1 MIRKYFAR
9 IETFIR
15 SFFLESSFN
24 YESMQQWGFLFI
36 FVPYLRKRKNDEKY
50 LAEFEER
57 HKSFINTH
65 PYLVSFLAGA
75 VLKIEEE
82 HTDLKKE
89 TGVSINKFKSL
100 LSQSLAVSG
109 DRFFWKYLKP
119 TCAVLGILVIISN
132 QFDSISVILGSLL
145 FLLLFNVPALFIRIL
160 GFYLG
165 YKTSKELL
173 RTKVTSKLENWNYY
187 LCISGLFLI
196 GLLVVFEANLVYI
209 QEAKA
214 LIVFL
219 ISFLI
224 SFYLNLKRKFPSTA
238 IYITLVMSIGVFY
251 LIELIN

>member
-1 MIRKYFAR
+1 MIRKYLAR
-9 IETFIR
+9 IEAFIR
-15 SFFLESSFN
+15 SFFIESSFN

-50 LAEFEER
+50 LAEFENR

-82 HTDLKKE
+82 HTDMKKE
-89 TGVSINKFKSL
+89 TGISIDKFKGL

-119 TCAVLGILVIISN
+119 ICAVLGILVIISN
-132 QFDSISVILGSLL
+132 QLDPISVIIGSLL
-145 FLLLFNVPALFIRIL
+145 FLLSFNIPALFIRVL

-173 RTKVTSKLENWNYY
+173 RTKVTSKLEKWNYY

-196 GLLVVFEANLVYI
+196 GLLVVFEANFVFLK
-209 QEAKA
+209 EAKG

-238 IYITLVMSIGVFY
+238 IYVTMVLSIGIFY
-251 LIELIN
+251 IIELIN